1 MGGGVY
7 SKTYSGTSA
16 MPKETELIKSKLE
29 LIDFLRSYL
38 TLVPAGKNFKAL
50 CPFHQ
55 EKTPSFIASPDRQV
69 WHCFGCGEGGDLI
82 TFAMKYENLEF
93 PEALRFLAE
102 KAGIPIQTLSPTQQ
116 REFGI
121 LYDIHIRAT
130 EFFRDALVKSKV
142 GGDYLANRKLVK
154 ETIDEFSLGF
164 APGGETLTLHL
175 LHAGFSIGDIAR
187 AGLAH
192 KNMRGL
198 YRDRFENR
206 VMFPIHNSVDKVV
219 AFTGRFIGVPQDT
232 IPKYLNSPDTPIFD
246 KSKIL
251 YGFQR
256 SKHAIQETR
265 EAFLVEGQ
273 MDFLMAWQS
282 GVRNAIAVSG
292 TALTAQHLE
301 RLRRLADAIV
311 VSFDNDEAGFRAL
324 ERSLDL
330 FGGFDF
336 HVKAIELGTYKDPA
350 EACEKDPK
358 FLATAIAKAEPAMSR
373 VIRHAFADPS
383 LTRDLAAKKRAVRR
397 ILERIVR
404 VQSPVEREVWI
415 RETSH
420 EAGVGEPALMDE
432 ISTIAQSQKPRGGT
446 QGSPSA
452 QEGSAAQAFPRGR
465 TALIAE
471 RLIALAFAKK
481 EFSDILE
488 RNKELLPEP
497 YRAVLRAPEGSERT
511 EMLTMRA
518 SYEFSGTSEDTLMKE
533 FNELLHELTLETLKL
548 KREELKLA
556 IRAAEREG
564 DDAGLTKAMEE
575 FNGVSTQIKELT
587 A

>member
-1 MGGGVY
+1 
-7 SKTYSGTSA
+7 
-16 MPKETELIKSKLE
+16 MPKETELIKNKLE
-29 LIDFLRSYL
+29 LTDFLRSYL

-55 EKTPSFIASPDRQV
+55 EKTPSFIVSPERQM

-102 KAGIPIQTLSPTQQ
+102 RAGIAIQTLSPTQQ

-121 LYDIHIRAT
+121 LYDIHTQTT
-130 EFFRDALVKSKV
+130 EFFRDQLAKSKTAS
-142 GGDYLANRKLVK
+142 DYLANRKLDPA
-154 ETIDEFSLGF
+154 TIEEFSLGF

-175 LHAGFSIGDIAR
+175 LHAGFEIGDIVR

-192 KNMRGL
+192 KNVRGL

-206 VMFPIHNSVDKVV
+206 VIFPIHNSVDKVV
-219 AFTGRFIGVPQDT
+219 AFTGRYLGPATDT

-246 KSKIL
+246 KSRIL

-282 GVRNAIAVSG
+282 GVKNAIAVSG
-292 TALTAQHLE
+292 TGLTAQHLE
-301 RLRRLADAIV
+301 KLRRLADAII

-330 FGGFDF
+330 LSGFDF
-336 HVKAIELGTYKDPA
+336 HVKAIELAPYKDPA

-358 FLATAIAKAEPAMSR
+358 FLAAAIAKAEPAFSR
-373 VIRHAFADPS
+373 VIRHAFANPAT
-383 LTRDLAAKKRAVRR
+383 LTDVAAKKRAVRHV
-397 ILERIVR
+397 LEKIAR
-404 VQSPVEREVWI
+404 VKSPVEREMWV
-415 RETSH
+415 RETSR

-432 ISTIAQSQKPRGGT
+432 LSAIAVKPNPQTGPTGG
-446 QGSPSA
+446 
-452 QEGSAAQAFPRGR
+452 GSARPADAPVPRGR
-465 TALIAE
+465 IGLIAE
-471 RLIALAFAKK
+471 RLLALAFAN
-481 EFSDILE
+481 EAFSGILME
-488 RNKELLPEP
+488 NKGLLPEA
-497 YRAVLRAPEGSERT
+497 YRALLNAPERSEKV
-511 EMLTMRA
+511 EMLRMRA
-518 SYEFSGTSEDTLMKE
+518 SYEFSGQSEDALIRE
-533 FNELLHELTLETLKL
+533 FNGLLHELELETLKL
-548 KREELKLA
+548 KQEELKLA
-556 IRAAEREG
+556 IRAAERCGDEG
-564 DDAGLTKAMEE
+564 ELVKAMEA
-575 FNGVSTQIKELT
+575 FNGFAKRIKELT